1 MGCGSSSLKGEKQS
15 AGTDDAPQPI
25 KKVQTSFSTVDYDA
39 AGQGR
44 RDTTVGPLDPVRQKS
59 DAPPPLPLPEKQDD
73 SLNTSAAPDQSQ
85 PETKTTQADQIEF
98 ASKIPDQQP
107 LVQDPVTRNAEDIEN
122 KEPYRDVTETPVTPF
137 NTATF
142 TTNDKLSQPQ
152 ITSATI
158 DRLGEK
164 PSY

>member
-1 MGCGSSSLKGEKQS
+1 MGCGSSSLKGEKQP
-15 AGTDDAPQPI
+15 AGREDAPQPI

-59 DAPPPLPLPEKQDD
+59 DVPPPLPEKQDD
-73 SLNTSAAPDQSQ
+73 TPAAPDQSQ
-85 PETKTTQADQIEF
+85 LETKTTQADQIEF
-98 ASKIPDQQP
+98 ANKIPDQQP

-137 NTATF
+137 NTALSTAD
-142 TTNDKLSQPQ
+142 DKLSQPQ

-158 DRLGEK
+158 DRLGEQ
-164 PSY
+164 PSLRT